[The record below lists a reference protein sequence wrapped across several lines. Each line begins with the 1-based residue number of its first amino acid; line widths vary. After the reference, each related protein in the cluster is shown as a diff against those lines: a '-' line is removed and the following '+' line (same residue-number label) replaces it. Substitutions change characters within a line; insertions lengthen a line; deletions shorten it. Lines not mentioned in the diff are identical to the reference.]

1 MLLVIL
7 QSSLD
12 WVKYLV
18 SRYASIDSNQN
29 CQGTNKVP
37 SIFNFI
43 LYGNPTKQNVGIDS
57 VYSTIHRYICT
68 HIRMCRYI
76 NQLLNGISAAAAF
89 SQLECRERRRQKANH
104 WKMLP
109 ILLKL
114 AVFAQIKLI
123 TNSDANWK
131 RTQRESRAGEWEH
144 RMLQQRTRRL
154 TWTHISLHVSVVVF
168 VCSSAQLT
176 LSEREHTKSAYKC
189 GKFMPQFCQCRK
201 TSKLFSTFSWV
212 KWSTRVN
219 CSTLCLLK
227 THVRSTQLAVWFA
240 LSGTRLNGTLSRKII
255 AYYKII
261 FYIYSGSTFL
271 LCLPCW

>member
-57 VYSTIHRYICT
+57 LYSTIHRYICT

-131 RTQRESRAGEWEH
+131 RRQRESRAGEWEH

-154 TWTHISLHVSVVVF
+154 TWTHISLHVCVVVLVCVCICGNRF
-168 VCSSAQLT
+168 VTAAPSW
-176 LSEREHTKSAYKC
+176 R
-189 GKFMPQFCQCRK
+189 CQ
-201 TSKLFSTFSWV
+201 
-212 KWSTRVN
+212 
-219 CSTLCLLK
+219 
-227 THVRSTQLAVWFA
+227 
-240 LSGTRLNGTLSRKII
+240 
-255 AYYKII
+255 
-261 FYIYSGSTFL
+261 SGSTQKAPTNAENSCRSFANVEKQVNFFRL
-271 LCLPCW
+271 SVEWSEVPE